1 MTNLFNSALNIAACK
16 AGINMQLVVENKIIE
31 LDKEGFLKN
40 LSDWN
45 KEVATEVAIKE
56 NIVLTAE
63 HWEIIELLRDF
74 YQQFQISPSMRAL
87 VKRTEQLLGT
97 DKGRSVY
104 LLQLFPTSPAKIASK
119 IAGLPKP
126 PNCL

>member
-1 MTNLFNSALNIAACK
+1 
-16 AGINMQLVVENKIIE
+16 MQLIVDGKTIE

-40 LSDWN
+40 LCEWN
-45 KEVATEVAIKE
+45 KDVAREIAARE
-56 NIVLTAE
+56 NIILTQE

-74 YQQFQISPSMRAL
+74 YQAFQISPSMRAL

-97 DKGRSVY
+97 TKGRSIY
-104 LLQLFPTSPAKIASK
+104 LLQLFPPNPAKLASK